1 MWLQFGWFRFQRARR
16 CVRVSCNFRLI
27 LRYKCVRCS
36 TQPMKQCCWVTLRT
50 TKRFRVKIAN
60 FYNTL
65 RCVLSCSLL
74 ISARF
79 NGKMSEL
86 MHRRITI
93 AYNVPTGTIFF
104 PFSFF
109 KNKRMERQMRE
120 WIVKMQVYNLI
131 PNLINKKFTAHCFI
145 FADTNFLWHS
155 ETGRAF
161 YNNAENIKKKWYCL
175 GLLFFEEMKY
185 SRNIL
190 IVYFWKYS

>member
-1 MWLQFGWFRFQRARR
+1 MFVVNFGQVQRQNVWTDAQEDYHRLQ
-16 CVRVSCNFRLI
+16 
-27 LRYKCVRCS
+27 
-36 TQPMKQCCWVTLRT
+36 RT
-50 TKRFRVKIAN
+50 HWHYF
-60 FYNTL
+60 
-65 RCVLSCSLL
+65 
-74 ISARF
+74 
-79 NGKMSEL
+79 
-86 MHRRITI
+86 
-93 AYNVPTGTIFF
+93 FF

-120 WIVKMQVYNLI
+120 WIAKMQVYNLI